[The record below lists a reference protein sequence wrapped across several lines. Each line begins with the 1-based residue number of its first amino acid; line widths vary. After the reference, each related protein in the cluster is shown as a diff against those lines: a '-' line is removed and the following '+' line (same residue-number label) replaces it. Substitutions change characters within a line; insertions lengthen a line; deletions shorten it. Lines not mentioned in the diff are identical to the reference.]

1 MELTIFEIGE
11 WSNHGVGG
19 GGNNRKNDG
28 NFVIIDLPEGIEYF
42 VLPCLQFSNPM
53 SSSQIIKRKYS
64 LTLSIATLKSL
75 LLFSPYSAT
84 TTTTTTMTITTN
96 FTKMIDENCWLTRAD
111 PVLLLNNLIKLFDQ
125 RKLLLTSSISITL
138 VEDIDLLIEELSRL
152 LMEYTS
158 LPQDYDQNGL
168 CLLFFF

>member
-1 MELTIFEIGE
+1 M
-11 WSNHGVGG
+11 
-19 GGNNRKNDG
+19 
-28 NFVIIDLPEGIEYF
+28 YF

-84 TTTTTTMTITTN
+84 TTTTMTTITTN
-96 FTKMIDENCWLTRAD
+96 FTKMIGENCWLTRAE

-138 VEDIDLLIEELSRL
+138 VEDIYLLIEELSRL
-152 LMEYTS
+152 LMEYFIS

-168 CLLFFF
+168 CFFNYH

>member
-1 MELTIFEIGE
+1 EIGE
-11 WSNHGVGG
+11 WRNHGVGG
-19 GGNNRKNDG
+19 GVNNRKNDG
-28 NFVIIDLPEGIEYF
+28 DFVIMDLLEHIKYF

-84 TTTTTTMTITTN
+84 TTTTTMTITTN
-96 FTKMIDENCWLTRAD
+96 FTKMIDENCWLTRAE

-138 VEDIDLLIEELSRL
+138 VEDIYLLIEELSRL
-152 LMEYTS
+152 LTEYFTS
-158 LPQDYDQNGL
+158 LPQDYDQNSL
-168 CLLFFF
+168 CLIIFLKNYH

>member
-1 MELTIFEIGE
+1 MESTIFEIGE

-19 GGNNRKNDG
+19 GVNNRKNDG
-28 NFVIIDLPEGIEYF
+28 DFVIMDLLEHIKYF

-84 TTTTTTMTITTN
+84 TTTITTN
-96 FTKMIDENCWLTRAD
+96 FTKMIDENCWLTRAE

-125 RKLLLTSSISITL
+125 RKLLLTLSIYITL
-138 VEDIDLLIEELSRL
+138 VEDIYLLIEELSRL
-152 LMEYTS
+152 LMEYFTS

-168 CLLFFF
+168 CFF